1 MRHIPYTSNY
11 LSLATAL
18 ANIRRTRCVHLAG
31 YMERADGWMRR
42 DGDDD
47 DDDDD
52 GDEIGK
58 QRLQQSSQ
66 VKSSQ

>member
-1 MRHIPYTSNY
+1 
-11 LSLATAL
+11 
-18 ANIRRTRCVHLAG
+18 
-31 YMERADGWMRR
+31 MERADGWMRR